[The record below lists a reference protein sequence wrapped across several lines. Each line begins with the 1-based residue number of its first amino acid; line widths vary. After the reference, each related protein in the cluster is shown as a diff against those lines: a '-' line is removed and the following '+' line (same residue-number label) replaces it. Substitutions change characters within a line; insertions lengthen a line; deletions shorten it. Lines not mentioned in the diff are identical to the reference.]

1 MHKVQCPN
9 VAVTLKYEEANG
21 MLTDQ
26 LLLEKANE
34 LLRLMGLVEP
44 SADQSAEDD
53 DTDNDDDIQQGLLSN
68 GWLYRFKK
76 RSGFVTRVL
85 HGEAAAANETGVAL
99 SVTELLKILEN
110 SSPENV
116 FNMDEAGLFFRQT
129 VSDSVGTASL
139 DQLWLQG
146 AIIMFCRHVEH

>member
-1 MHKVQCPN
+1 MHKLQCPYD
-9 VAVTLKYEEANG
+9 AVTLQYEEANG

-44 SADQSAEDD
+44 SAEQCTEDD
-53 DTDNDDDIQQGLLSN
+53 DTDNDDDTQKGLLSN
-68 GWLYRFKK
+68 GWLYRFKQ
-76 RSGFVTRVL
+76 RCGLVTRVL

-99 SVTELLKILEN
+99 SVTELPKILEN
-110 SSPENV
+110 YSPENV

-129 VSDSVGTASL
+129 VSDSVGAASL
-139 DQLWLQG
+139 DELWL
-146 AIIMFCRHVEH
+146 